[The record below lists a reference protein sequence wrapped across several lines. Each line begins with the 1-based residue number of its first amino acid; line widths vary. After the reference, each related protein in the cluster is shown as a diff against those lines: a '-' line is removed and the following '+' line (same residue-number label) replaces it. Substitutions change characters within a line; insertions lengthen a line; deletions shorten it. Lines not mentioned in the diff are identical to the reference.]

1 MGIGKKVKMYMN
13 FTKFRLSALVILSA
27 LSGYLFVGG
36 NDGLEMVYLMLG
48 GLLVTAA
55 SNGSN
60 QIWERELDVLM
71 NRTGKRPLPT
81 GEMSVNEGLIVIALC
96 LLPGLAMLYQ
106 LNLASML
113 LGLAAFVSYV
123 FIYTPMKRISTW
135 AVFVGAFPGALP
147 PMIGA
152 VAGTPSGELGLV
164 AGVLFFV
171 QFVWQFPH
179 FWAIAWVVYDDY
191 QQAGFSLLPS
201 KDGRT
206 KGSAFQIVVYSLA
219 LIPFSLLPWLLEW
232 TSNITLIVAGSCSI
246 LFFLQSYKLFLS
258 LKIADAKKLMFASFI
273 WLPIVQFLYV
283 FDRNL
288 PEIKQDLPGAKKEI
302 SGTSAAL
309 EAQNSHFKIVCHTQ
323 NTIKN

>member
-13 FTKFRLSALVILSA
+13 FTKFRLSALVVFSA

-36 NDGLEMVYLMLG
+36 NDGLEITFLMIG

-81 GEMSVNEGLIVIALC
+81 GEMSVNEGLIIVTVC
-96 LLPGLAMLYQ
+96 LLPGLWMLYQ
-106 LNLASML
+106 LNLGSML

-135 AVFVGAFPGALP
+135 AVFVGAFPGAIP
-147 PMIGA
+147 PMLGA
-152 VAGTPSGELGLV
+152 VAASDSFGLV
-164 AGVLFFV
+164 PGVLFFV

-201 KDGRT
+201 KQGRT
-206 KGSAFQIVVYSLA
+206 KGSAFQIMIYSLA
-219 LIPFSLLPWLLEW
+219 LIPFSLLPWLMGW
-232 TSNITLIVAGSCSI
+232 TSDITLIIAGSCSI

-258 LKIADAKKLMFASFI
+258 LTIADARKLMFASFI
-273 WLPIVQFLYV
+273 WLPVVQFLYV
-283 FDRNL
+283 FDKNL
-288 PEIKQDLPGAKKEI
+288 PAIMEALWKH
-302 SGTSAAL
+302 GTL
-309 EAQNSHFKIVCHTQ
+309 F
-323 NTIKN
+323 